1 MKGFKKGRIRMKG
14 NAKIQN
20 AKKKTV
26 DGINFKSSLEAFC
39 YTELKK
45 AGIKD
50 FEYEGHQFILQNK
63 FDCPLISYEVQ
74 SKKKS
79 GKITKTFDVNPTK
92 LRAITYT
99 PDFVYLN
106 DNKEGW
112 IIETKGFKTVDF
124 KIKWKMFKRVLME
137 NGFKVTLYVPDNQKN
152 VLQTI
157 NLIKN
162 NLKK

>member
-1 MKGFKKGRIRMKG
+1 MKGFNKGRTRLKR
-14 NAKIQN
+14 NVKIQN

-39 YTELKK
+39 YLELKK

-63 FDCPLISYEVQ
+63 FECLLPSYEVQ
-74 SKKKS
+74 SKKKA
-79 GKITKTFDVNPTK
+79 GKIIKTFEINSPK

-99 PDFVYLN
+99 PDFVHLN
-106 DNKEGW
+106 ENKEGW

-124 KIKWKMFKRVLME
+124 KIKWKMFKRVLVE